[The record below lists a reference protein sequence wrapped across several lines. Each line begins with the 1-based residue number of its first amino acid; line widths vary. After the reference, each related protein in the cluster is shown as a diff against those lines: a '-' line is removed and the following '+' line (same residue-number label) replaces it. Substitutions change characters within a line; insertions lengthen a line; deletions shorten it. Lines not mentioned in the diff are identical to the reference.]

1 MLHPDIHFLDFILPP
16 FHLGAP
22 SVPASRFTKPCT
34 HYPRTCLRLTAL
46 AHIFLLGW
54 SCRLASSIWVTPCPR
69 LLHPWARAQAH
80 CLPCFDTSSLLYP
93 LTLGAA
99 FCLWGHDPSWPLYLL
114 GYFCCCYPQVSLL
127 RLHWKRWVDLQKY
140 QKWFLH
146 MAKLGEGGKWMVS
159 LRNTGL
165 DASSNIVIDT
175 TQASLPGFGPCEL
188 WPEAGLLSLCVPVY
202 LIG

>member
-54 SCRLASSIWVTPCPR
+54 SCHLASSIWVTPCPR

-146 MAKLGEGGKWMVS
+146 MAKLGEGGHRWGHGEKTMQMRLQALSSLYVKDWMC
-159 LRNTGL
+159 T
-165 DASSNIVIDT
+165 
-175 TQASLPGFGPCEL
+175 
-188 WPEAGLLSLCVPVY
+188 LLLHQVY
-202 LIG
+202 IRFYLKKNCTAK